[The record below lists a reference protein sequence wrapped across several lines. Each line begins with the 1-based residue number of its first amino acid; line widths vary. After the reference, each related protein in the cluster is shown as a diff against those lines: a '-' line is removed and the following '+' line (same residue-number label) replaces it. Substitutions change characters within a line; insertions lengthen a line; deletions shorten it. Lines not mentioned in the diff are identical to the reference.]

1 MTWPWALEVWLLG
14 SLSAVESGVR
24 ILTLKLWRG
33 DGHLLGKRA
42 MSSRSR
48 MPVIAGSPHAG
59 GSRSLVD
66 LLEIQC
72 PGSAGMRALPHRAS
86 SG

>member
-42 MSSRSR
+42 MSSQVQNASDSWKSTRR
-48 MPVIAGSPHAG
+48 WVT
-59 GSRSLVD
+59 V
-66 LLEIQC
+66 
-72 PGSAGMRALPHRAS
+72 PG
-86 SG
+86 